1 MRSTTIKAT
10 SNSPRAGV
18 GSRCNLY
25 LRMEDLLTGR
35 DSAGMHGQRLST
47 DYADNHRKL
56 ILCALNRNNTEGAR
70 QIFHEMPGSA
80 RNETMTRYLV
90 YKVALQ
96 SGDHDLAADCLERIG
111 AGAAQDP
118 NYLYACVLDAQ
129 RARDKICA
137 GQAMKQLLE
146 RHEFNEDSPIHL
158 PALLRSNIRIA
169 VAAVEGEKSSAR
181 NACIEDVAGLFEQGM
196 HFFSALEL
204 ARLTL

>member
-1 MRSTTIKAT
+1 
-10 SNSPRAGV
+10 
-18 GSRCNLY
+18 
-25 LRMEDLLTGR
+25 
-35 DSAGMHGQRLST
+35 MHGQRLST

-196 HFFSALEL
+196 HFFSIGVGATDVVKLPKQSKETPRTRKEIVCLQSRSWTGFARTLTTL
-204 ARLTL
+204 A